1 MLTIGVQ
8 MIGLILILWAMRKD
22 EDVSSIDRRVL
33 TAIPSD
39 IILIPWGIFVPLFG
53 ILAYGMEQPGLNGT
67 LTIWNQLLN
76 ITFIIEGLLWII
88 SGIVFNAIIRALKPQ
103 DF

>member
-8 MIGLILILWAMRKD
+8 MFGLILILLAMNKD

-53 ILAYGMEQPGLNGT
+53 ILAYGMEHPGP

-76 ITFIIEGLLWII
+76 ITFVIEGLLWII

-103 DF
+103 DFY